1 MMVSPTAFFGK
12 LPLMFL
18 MCFFFLPKARSGSS
32 RKEKYKGT
40 IPWCSQ
46 GPPPLGPNDCTTS
59 LFHQQTCALIGA
71 QKRGRGIGHA
81 VITPWNGTRSP
92 SFICPIPF
100 EATSGMYEATHTV

>member
-18 MCFFFLPKARSGSS
+18 MCFFFYPKQEVDPVGRRSIRVPFHGVA
-32 RKEKYKGT
+32 KA
-40 IPWCSQ
+40 
-46 GPPPLGPNDCTTS
+46 PPPLGPNDCTTS